1 MQTYFEEEAEFTYT
15 CTEKYKHRTVADGKT
30 EHMLKTADTE
40 IFHWWIRD
48 VLQSG
53 IQECIVG
60 LTLL

>member
-40 IFHWWIRD
+40 IFHW
-48 VLQSG
+48 
-53 IQECIVG
+53 
-60 LTLL
+60 